1 MKRLLSFVLAAIM
14 VCGLCIVANANDYTL
29 DPYYVFHTSYDI
41 FNGALISNLPSANEF
56 TVEAGSDTG
65 KFTGW
70 TATSEE
76 IVGFAYSV
84 NEGDYVVKESFM
96 QATEQAVADAAQ
108 AVGGS
113 YWSRFAIT
121 VPLLPGENFICL
133 AVVFADDEIE
143 DIWKASVYLEDDGIP
158 DPEQGMV
165 ETPTHIKAPG
175 VYKLTK
181 DITGDKMLVDGQYTI
196 DLCGHKWTGSL
207 LIDGS
212 IVNIIDTVGGGVIE
226 STTTDTLTLVN
237 GELYAT
243 GITVKTKGSGSDAF
257 WIKSGKAVLIDCTGY
272 SESNAAVHN
281 DNRQSGNSG
290 NADLTIIGGNFS
302 GKYAQKVQKGSTTV
316 IKGNCTFESSFYLA
330 SGGDKTWAESFVV
343 DAADGTISFEEN
355 GDFATVTYEATS
367 NANEIGFADAYFEMP
382 ADDATSVKEVLSAN
396 NSKYTVTLITSAADA
411 DKATVKVKFTAK
423 DGYSFTN
430 NAIFSINNTVATKVA
445 DGEYEVTI
453 EKNKVVQYT
462 LSFNMGG
469 HGEAIDSIT
478 ANEGEAIKEPSAPVA
493 EGWVF
498 GGWYADEQL
507 TERFDFSKGIKAD
520 CTVYAKWTEKV
531 EATEPPAT
539 QAPATQAPAT
549 QAPEKKDSGC
559 GSSAFI
565 AQGVILLGMAA
576 VLKRKVKK

>member
-1 MKRLLSFVLAAIM
+1 MKRVISVFLAMLM
-14 VCGLCIVANANDYTL
+14 VCVLCITTNANDYTL

-165 ETPTHIKAPG
+165 ENPTHIKAPG

-330 SGGDKTWAESFVV
+330 SGGDKTWAESFAV
-343 DAADGTISFEEN
+343 DAADGTIDFDVN
-355 GDFATVTYEATS
+355 GDFATVTYEATQS
-367 NANEIGFADAYFEMP
+367 ANELGFADAYFEIP
-382 ADDATSVKEVLSAN
+382 AVGATSEIAVLGAN
-396 NSKYTVTLITSAADA
+396 NAKYTVSLVDSSADD
-411 DKATVKVKFTAK
+411 DKVVVKVKFTANE
-423 DGYSFTN
+423 GYSFTDNASFRIN
-430 NAIFSINNTVATKVA
+430 NAVAAKTG
-445 DGEYEVTI
+445 DGEYEATFVRKKI
-453 EKNKVVQYT
+453 SKYT
-462 LSFNMGG
+462 LSFDLGG
-469 HGEAIDSIT
+469 HGAAIDAINI
-478 ANEGEAIKEPSAPVA
+478 NEGEAITAPADPTA
-493 EGWVF
+493 EGWIF
-498 GGWYADEQL
+498 GGWYTDDAF
-507 TERFDFSKGIKAD
+507 TKSFDFSKGIKTD
-520 CTVYAKWTEKV
+520 TTVYAKWTAEVKP
-531 EATEPPAT
+531 TQEPTQPPVT
-539 QAPATQAPAT
+539 QAPATQAPA
-549 QAPEKKDSGC
+549 EEDSGC
-559 GSSAFI
+559 GSSI
-565 AQGVILLGMAA
+565 ALAHVMILFGAA
-576 VLKRKVKK
+576 VVIKRKK